1 MSANAPA
8 PYEVSAFN
16 TAVTSENKIHD
27 DDVARRFGFTG
38 ALVPGVEVYAYM
50 THMPVARWGR
60 AWLERGGAECRF
72 LKPVYDGN
80 IARVT
85 AREDKGV
92 LDLTVESGGV
102 LCATGHAVLA
112 DAAAAPAVDSLPLG
126 ALPQERPKANESNL
140 APGVSLGMAPV
151 TVDRAALQQ
160 YLADIRERDD
170 IYLRENLVHPGQI
183 LRLCNA
189 ALVQSV
195 VLGPWIHVGSRL
207 RNFSAARV
215 GQELTLRNRI
225 TSNGVTK
232 GHSIVE
238 FDALAVAD
246 GAHVI
251 AQITHTAI
259 WRPRHVVVAA

>member
-1 MSANAPA
+1 MSALA
-8 PYEVSAFN
+8 PYDVSAYN

-50 THMPVARWGR
+50 AHMPVARWGR
-60 AWLERGGAECRF
+60 AWLERGAGECRF
-72 LKPVYDGN
+72 IKPVYDGN

-85 AREDKGV
+85 AQEDKGV
-92 LDLTVESGGV
+92 LNISVESGGV
-102 LCATGHAVLA
+102 LCATGHAVLPE
-112 DAAAAPAVDSLPLG
+112 AAPAPPADSLPLG
-126 ALPQERPKANESNL
+126 ALPRERPKASESNL
-140 APGVSLGMAPV
+140 APGIALGLSPV
-151 TVDRAALQQ
+151 TIDRAALDQ
-160 YLADIRERDD
+160 YLADIREQDGL
-170 IYLRENLVHPGQI
+170 YLREGLVHPGQI

-207 RNFSAARV
+207 RNFSAARI

-225 TSNGVTK
+225 TSNGVSK
-232 GHSIVE
+232 GHAIVE
-238 FDALAVAD
+238 FDALPIAD
-246 GAHVI
+246 GTQVV

-259 WRPRHVVVAA
+259 WRPRHVVEAA

>member
-1 MSANAPA
+1 MSALA
-8 PYEVSAFN
+8 PYDVSAFN
-16 TAVTSENKIHD
+16 TAATSENKIHD

-50 THMPVARWGR
+50 ARMPVARWGR

-72 LKPVYDGN
+72 VKPVYDGN
-80 IARVT
+80 IARVS
-85 AREDKGV
+85 AEEANGV
-92 LDLTVESGGV
+92 LNMRVDSGGV
-102 LCATGHAVLA
+102 LCATGHAILV
-112 DAAAAPAVDSLPLG
+112 DAAPAPAFDSLPLG
-126 ALPQERPKANESNL
+126 VLPAERPKASESNL
-140 APGVSLGMAPV
+140 APGLSLGLAPV
-151 TVDRAALQQ
+151 TIDRAALQQ
-160 YLADIRERDD
+160 YLADIREQDGL
-170 IYLRENLVHPGQI
+170 YLRENLVHPGQI

-207 RNFSAARV
+207 RNYSAARV

-225 TSNGVTK
+225 TSNGVSK
-232 GHSIVE
+232 GHAIVE

-246 GAHVI
+246 GQQVV

-259 WRPRHVVVAA
+259 WRPRHVAEAA